1 MAASTRYRFSQAWL
15 PTGWCRNVVVTVDE
29 AGDIAE
35 ILPGDDRPNATE
47 VRGAAIAGMTN
58 VHGHAFQRA
67 MAGLA
72 EHRSHAGGSTGND
85 SFWTWRETMYEHAG
99 RMSPAALEAIA
110 AQLYAEMLKAGYT
123 SACEFHYLHNRPDGL
138 PYDDRLAMHKALIAA
153 AGQTGIGL
161 TLLPTL
167 YQQADFGGAQPT
179 PRQRQFVLE
188 TDDYVALLSTLR
200 GTATNSRQV
209 EVGIAFHSL
218 RAVSE
223 PAMRAVLSANHR
235 CKVFHIHVAEQE
247 REVQSSREHL
257 GRTPIEWLLQHA
269 DVNQRW
275 CLVHAT
281 HATRAE
287 IEAMAAV
294 NAVVGL
300 CPTTEANLGDGFFPV
315 ETLLAAGG
323 TFAIGSDSHISV
335 SPTEELRWLEYQ
347 ARLLRR
353 QRNVLAAEHE
363 SSSGAMLWSHASEAG
378 ARAGGRANGALAPGL
393 RADIVVLDL
402 DVPLLCGRSGDDI
415 IDTFVFAGPGNA
427 IRDVMVGGRW
437 VVQDR
442 QHLDERAIAGAYR
455 DALQEVLGRTAT

>member
-1 MAASTRYRFSQAWL
+1 
-15 PTGWCRNVVVTVDE
+15 
-29 AGDIAE
+29 
-35 ILPGDDRPNATE
+35 
-47 VRGAAIAGMTN
+47 
-58 VHGHAFQRA
+58 
-67 MAGLA
+67 
-72 EHRSHAGGSTGND
+72 
-85 SFWTWRETMYEHAG
+85 
-99 RMSPAALEAIA
+99 
-110 AQLYAEMLKAGYT
+110 
-123 SACEFHYLHNRPDGL
+123 
-138 PYDDRLAMHKALIAA
+138 MHEALIAA
-153 AGQTGIGL
+153 AAQAGIGL

-167 YQQADFGGAQPT
+167 YQSSDFGAAPPT
-179 PRQRQFVLE
+179 ERQRQFVLE
-188 TDDYVALLSTLR
+188 TDDYLALLSALHDR
-200 GTATNSRQV
+200 CSGSGQV
-209 EVGIAFHSL
+209 EIGIAFHSL

-223 PAMRAVLSANHR
+223 PAMRTVLSANHR

-269 DVNQRW
+269 EVDRRW

-300 CPTTEANLGDGFFPV
+300 CPTTEANLGDGFFPL

-323 TFAIGSDSHISV
+323 AFAIGSDSHIGV

-347 ARLLRR
+347 ARLVRR
-353 QRNVLAAEHE
+353 QRNVLASQRE
-363 SSSGAMLWSHASEAG
+363 SSSGALLWQHASEAG
-378 ARAGGRANGALAPGL
+378 ARAGGRANGAIAPGL

-402 DVPLLCGRSGDDI
+402 ETPLLAGRAGDDI
-415 IDTFVFAGPGNA
+415 IDTFVFAGPGDA

-442 QHLDERAIAGAYR
+442 QHVAGRAVASAYR
-455 DALQEVLGRTAT
+455 GALQAVLA